1 MTTIYYNNQHLQ
13 VHIKESQLFGGINWG
28 WIDLTDSKGFQYTNA
43 TIMPYWIETANKLD
57 LIDELETL
65 YAIQGFIMRIEVYII
80 PIFVLISVIALAIII
95 YKEEKLAHIKDDE
108 LEELN
113 EDVSIYI
120 DKQWLKDK
128 QSEWNDMY
136 IKDKTQ
142 SVNKDKESYN
152 E

>member
-1 MTTIYYNNQHLQ
+1 MEI
-13 VHIKESQLFGGINWG
+13 IG
-28 WIDLTDSKGFQYTNA
+28 
-43 TIMPYWIETANKLD
+43 KL
-57 LIDELETL
+57 IVPTVV
-65 YAIQGFIMRIEVYII
+65 I
-80 PIFVLISVIALAIII
+80 ISVIVLGIII

>member
-1 MTTIYYNNQHLQ
+1 
-13 VHIKESQLFGGINWG
+13 
-28 WIDLTDSKGFQYTNA
+28 
-43 TIMPYWIETANKLD
+43 
-57 LIDELETL
+57 
-65 YAIQGFIMRIEVYII
+65 MRIEVYII

-142 SVNKDKESYN
+142 SVNKDKEKDN

>member
-1 MTTIYYNNQHLQ
+1 MEI
-13 VHIKESQLFGGINWG
+13 IG
-28 WIDLTDSKGFQYTNA
+28 
-43 TIMPYWIETANKLD
+43 KL
-57 LIDELETL
+57 IVPTVV
-65 YAIQGFIMRIEVYII
+65 I
-80 PIFVLISVIALAIII
+80 ISVIVLGIVI

>member
-1 MTTIYYNNQHLQ
+1 MEI
-13 VHIKESQLFGGINWG
+13 IG
-28 WIDLTDSKGFQYTNA
+28 
-43 TIMPYWIETANKLD
+43 KL
-57 LIDELETL
+57 IVPTVV
-65 YAIQGFIMRIEVYII
+65 I
-80 PIFVLISVIALAIII
+80 ISVIVLGIVI

-142 SVNKDKESYN
+142 SVNKDKEKDN

>member
-1 MTTIYYNNQHLQ
+1 
-13 VHIKESQLFGGINWG
+13 
-28 WIDLTDSKGFQYTNA
+28 
-43 TIMPYWIETANKLD
+43 
-57 LIDELETL
+57 
-65 YAIQGFIMRIEVYII
+65 MRIEVYII
-80 PIFVLISVIALAIII
+80 PIFVLISVIALGIII

>member
-1 MTTIYYNNQHLQ
+1 
-13 VHIKESQLFGGINWG
+13 
-28 WIDLTDSKGFQYTNA
+28 
-43 TIMPYWIETANKLD
+43 
-57 LIDELETL
+57 
-65 YAIQGFIMRIEVYII
+65 MRIEVYII

>member
-1 MTTIYYNNQHLQ
+1 
-13 VHIKESQLFGGINWG
+13 
-28 WIDLTDSKGFQYTNA
+28 
-43 TIMPYWIETANKLD
+43 
-57 LIDELETL
+57 
-65 YAIQGFIMRIEVYII
+65 MRIEVYII
-80 PIFVLISVIALAIII
+80 PIFVLISVIVLGIII

-142 SVNKDKESYN
+142 SVNKDKEKDN

>member
-1 MTTIYYNNQHLQ
+1 MEI
-13 VHIKESQLFGGINWG
+13 IG
-28 WIDLTDSKGFQYTNA
+28 
-43 TIMPYWIETANKLD
+43 KL
-57 LIDELETL
+57 IVPTVV
-65 YAIQGFIMRIEVYII
+65 I
-80 PIFVLISVIALAIII
+80 ISVIVLGIII

-142 SVNKDKESYN
+142 SVNKDKEKDN